1 MAEKPQNTQPE
12 APDVP
17 PVEPSVQPPAPKKQD
32 TVVLSSEA
40 FNGLMERLNKLE
52 ADQRLVLETADK
64 RQISKIEEM
73 RRQGKLVKDVKLR
86 VIDNKIVIGWK
97 TKEDEV
103 YFSDGKLIENQK
115 VEVFFEDKTSKVLTM
130 RQWAA
135 LPAYRSFEVI
145 RESRAENGQL
155 FFRVRQDD
163 GKELEIDQTYIN

>member
-1 MAEKPQNTQPE
+1 MADKPEKTQIVSPE
-12 APDVP
+12 TT
-17 PVEPSVQPPAPKKQD
+17 APKKQD
-32 TVVLSSEA
+32 TVVLSTEA
-40 FNGLMERLNKLE
+40 FNSMMERLNKLE
-52 ADQRLVLETADK
+52 NDQKLVLETADK

-86 VIDNKIVIGWK
+86 VVDGKIVIGWK

-103 YFSDGKLIENQK
+103 YFADGKLIENQK

-135 LPAYRSFEVI
+135 LPSYRPFEVI

-163 GKELEIDQTYIN
+163 GKEIEIDQTYIN